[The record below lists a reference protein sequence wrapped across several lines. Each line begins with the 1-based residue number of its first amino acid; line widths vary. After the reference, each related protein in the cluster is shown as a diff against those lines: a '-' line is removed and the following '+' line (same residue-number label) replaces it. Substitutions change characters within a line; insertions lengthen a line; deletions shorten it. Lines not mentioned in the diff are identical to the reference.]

1 MLLKCNLHPSN
12 IRSAYDP
19 GDDFQPASA
28 HGEFVYSAP
37 EIARIRDH
45 RNRLD
50 LAWKA
55 INRPGFKKSRIEP
68 SKFDRK
74 TDERTTRAQHPRSKN
89 RLPPNFRLLRAYLSV
104 SAPLRAKRPPSPT
117 PPRLVRRPRISTL
130 MARQEFHMKRL
141 IALFLICA
149 GAALAADATGTWKAS
164 IETPNGNIETTLRL
178 EGRCRKAVPEP

>member
-74 TDERTTRAQHPRSKN
+74 TDERTTRAQDPRSRTAHSPKLPSPP
-89 RLPPNFRLLRAYLSV
+89 RLSQRLRA
-104 SAPLRAKRPPSPT
+104 SASKRPPSPYT
-117 PPRLVRRPRISTL
+117 APP
-130 MARQEFHMKRL
+130 
-141 IALFLICA
+141 CA
-149 GAALAADATGTWKAS
+149 GHRF
-164 IETPNGNIETTLRL
+164 RL
-178 EGRCRKAVPEP
+178 